1 MKVIIN
7 EDVFAKMLKA
17 VKKGVAVKSETRP
30 VLEYIRIKAE
40 GGVITAMVCDGV
52 SGARFKF
59 NAESHDGEDFT
70 CLIKP
75 IPFKAS
81 SGGQLTVTIELIDKE
96 CLLNVP
102 TPYGNITYNFKQDFT
117 WDEKLDQIF
126 DKMQA
131 HDREIGVNAALMA
144 RIMRSFECVASRYP
158 HAIVIESKDNK
169 QEGFRMYVAEPTGFE
184 FEQFLLRVRLR
195 GGKK

>member
-17 VKKGVAVKSETRP
+17 VKRGVAVKYESRP
-30 VLEYIRIKAE
+30 ALEYIRIKAE
-40 GGVITAMVCDGV
+40 GGVITAMVCDGIL
-52 SGARFKF
+52 GARFKF

-81 SGGQLTVTIELIDKE
+81 NSGEFVTIELVDDE

-102 TPYGNITYNFKQDFT
+102 TPYGNITYNFKQIYT
-117 WDEKLDQIF
+117 WDEKLDNIF

-131 HDREIGVNAALMA
+131 HDREIGVNAALMT
-144 RIMRSFECVASRYP
+144 RIMRGFVASRYP
-158 HAIVIESKDNK
+158 HGIVIESKDSK
-169 QEGFRMYVAEPTGFE
+169 TEGFRMYVAEPTGFE
-184 FEQFLLRVRLR
+184 FEQFLLPVRLR
-195 GGKK
+195 GGK